1 MLLLALLLAQALPAP
16 MPVPMPVDDEPSAL
30 ACTFEAALGGARCL
44 YEAASAPGTPRANS
58 QAAADAGLLA
68 CLAAAGRDAG
78 LRQECETAVAEA
90 SLGARCALSARL
102 ADDRGLLTVEARGC
116 VEAVREAVAR
126 TSRAAALS
134 GDCCKCLGESRCTVS
149 ASQCRRELAD
159 LSPGAAL
166 RSCMARSCAAACAFS
181 APSVPTAAP
190 VSKPAPDPTD
200 KI

>member
-16 MPVPMPVDDEPSAL
+16 MPVDEEPSAL

-44 YEAASAPGTPRANS
+44 YEAASAPGTPRDNS
-58 QAAADAGLLA
+58 QAAADAGLRA

-78 LRQECETAVAEA
+78 LRKECEAAVAEA

-134 GDCCKCLGESRCTVS
+134 GDCCKCLGESRCAVP

-166 RSCMARSCAAACAFS
+166 RSCMAKSCNSACAFS

-190 VSKPAPDPTD
+190 VSKPAPDHTD